1 MCHVAGD
8 PQRMVKPMKNNRKVV
23 EDRQNR
29 ILAMVRNKEEVRNE
43 ELAEALGVSLM
54 TVRRDLGLL
63 EEHRLLRR
71 THGGAISMERAHTTR
86 HISEEATYCR
96 ERISAYAARFLSDGD
111 SIFINGSRLALNML
125 EHADDKNI
133 KVFTNNGWA
142 IGKKYPKGVSIN
154 FTGGEMQGHLMVGEA
169 VVRNL
174 LSMHADKSFL
184 GCAAVYENGECR
196 YDIWTEISINEIMV
210 SRTKGRLYILAD
222 HSKLQR
228 QTLTGRTGSGA
239 IYDHPTTLITDSKA
253 DPSIIEQIRESG
265 IEVIVV
271 EV

>member
-1 MCHVAGD
+1 
-8 PQRMVKPMKNNRKVV
+8 MKNNRKVV
-23 EDRQNR
+23 EERQQK
-29 ILAMVRNKEEVRNE
+29 ILNMVRKQEEVRNE
-43 ELAEALGVSLM
+43 ELADELGVSLM

-63 EEHRLLRR
+63 EQHRLLRR
-71 THGGAISMERAHTTR
+71 THGGAISMERAHNTR
-86 HISEEATYCR
+86 HISEEAAYCR
-96 ERISAYAARFLSDGD
+96 DRISAYAAKFIEAGD

-125 EHADDKNI
+125 EHTESENV

-154 FTGGEMQGHLMVGEA
+154 FTGGEMQGHIMVGEG

-174 LSMHADKSFL
+174 LSMSADKSFL

-210 SRTKGRLYILAD
+210 SRTTGRLYILAE

-228 QTLTGRTGSGA
+228 QSITGRTGSGV
-239 IYDHPTTLITDSKA
+239 IYDHPTTLITDSNA
-253 DPSIIEQIRESG
+253 DPEIVEQIRASG
-265 IEVIVV
+265 IEVILV

>member
-1 MCHVAGD
+1 
-8 PQRMVKPMKNNRKVV
+8 MVDPMKNNRKVV
-23 EDRQNR
+23 EERQQK
-29 ILAMVRNKEEVRNE
+29 ILSMVRAKEEVRNE
-43 ELAEALGVSLM
+43 ELADELGVSLM

-63 EEHRLLRR
+63 EKRRLLRR

-86 HISEEATYCR
+86 HITEEAAYCR
-96 ERISAYAARFLSDGD
+96 ERISAYAVRFLEDGD

-125 EHADDKNI
+125 EHADDKNV

-154 FTGGEMQGHLMVGEA
+154 FTGGEMQGHLMVGEG

-174 LSMHADKSFL
+174 LVMEADKSFL

-210 SRTKGRLYILAD
+210 SRTKGRLYLLAD

-228 QTLTGRTGSGA
+228 QSVTGRTGGGA
-239 IYDHPTTLITDSKA
+239 VYDHPTTLITDSKA
-253 DPSIIEQIRESG
+253 DPEIVERIRESG
-265 IEVIVV
+265 IEVILV